1 MSAEMLNRS
10 LIWSAVI
17 VVATTLVA
25 CDTMAQTPAS
35 PADTKNGS
43 AQQVPPV
50 NLTSPQGYN
59 PGEMLKG
66 LANPIVANVNGHPI
80 TLADVGDAI
89 RNLPPNMR
97 NLQFEDLYPGVLE
110 RLIQQQVL
118 VEKARHMQIDQ
129 DPVVKRHMQQAA
141 ERVLENELL
150 NREIGNSITEEALLA
165 RYQQEYAN
173 GPGPEAVDASVILV
187 PTEAQAR
194 KDIAEIAGGADFV
207 TVAKRDSRDVSA
219 DRGGSLGF
227 LRQDQMVPEV
237 GGVALALE
245 PGQVS
250 PNPIHSQTGWFVVM
264 VAARKR
270 VPVPGFA
277 EVRENLRH
285 GLLSQ
290 GIAQVVKDAMTGAR
304 IERFNI
310 NGTSMDAAGA
320 PRPGFQGELH
330 LVREENLI
338 QR

>member
-1 MSAEMLNRS
+1 MSAMP
-10 LIWSAVI
+10 SATFRRTC
-17 VVATTLVA
+17 AT
-25 CDTMAQTPAS
+25 C
-35 PADTKNGS
+35 
-43 AQQVPPV
+43 
-50 NLTSPQGYN
+50 
-59 PGEMLKG
+59 
-66 LANPIVANVNGHPI
+66 
-80 TLADVGDAI
+80 
-89 RNLPPNMR
+89 
-97 NLQFEDLYPGVLE
+97 QFEDLYPGVLE

-129 DPVVKRHMQQAA
+129 DPVVKRHMQQAE

-173 GPGPEAVDASVILV
+173 RPGPEAVDVSVILV

-194 KDIAEIAGGADFV
+194 KDIAEIAGGADFA
-207 TVAKRDSRDVSA
+207 TVAKRDSRDGSA
-219 DRGGSLGF
+219 DKGGSLGF

-250 PNPIHSQTGWFVVM
+250 PNPIHGQMGWFVVK

-277 EVRENLRH
+277 EVREKLRH
-285 GLLSQ
+285 GQLSQ

-310 NGTSMDAAGA
+310 NGTSTGRGGGA
-320 PRPGFQGELH
+320 ETQDSSG
-330 LVREENLI
+330 N
-338 QR
+338 

>member
-1 MSAEMLNRS
+1 MSAAVLNRS
-10 LIWSAVI
+10 MIWSAMF
-17 VVATTLVA
+17 VVATTLVG
-25 CDTMAQTPAS
+25 CDAMAQTPAS
-35 PADTKNGS
+35 PADTRNGS
-43 AQQVPPV
+43 APQVPPV

-97 NLQFEDLYPGVLE
+97 NLPFEDLYPSVLE

-129 DPVVKRHMQQAA
+129 DPVIKRHMQQAE

-150 NREIGNSITEEALLA
+150 NREIGNSITEEVLLA
-165 RYQQEYAN
+165 RYQKEYAN
-173 GPGPEAVDASVILV
+173 RLGPEAVDASVILV

-194 KDIAEIAGGADFV
+194 KDIAEIAGGADFA
-207 TVAKRDSRDVSA
+207 TVAKRDSRDGSA
-219 DRGGSLGF
+219 DKGGSLGF

-245 PGQVS
+245 PGQVA
-250 PNPIHSQTGWFVVM
+250 PNPIHSQMGWFVVKA
-264 VAARKR
+264 AARKR

-277 EVRENLRH
+277 EVREQLRRQ
-285 GLLSQ
+285 LLQ
-290 GIAQVVKDAMTGAR
+290 EGIASVVKDAMANSS
-304 IERFNI
+304 IARFNM
-310 NGTSMDAAGA
+310 NGTTAGQAADQ
-320 PRPGFQGELH
+320 PGKTGGD
-330 LVREENLI
+330 
-338 QR
+338 

>member
-1 MSAEMLNRS
+1 MSAAVLNRS
-10 LIWSAVI
+10 MIWSAMF
-17 VVATTLVA
+17 VVATTLVG
-25 CDTMAQTPAS
+25 CDAMAQTPAS
-35 PADTKNGS
+35 PADTRNGS
-43 AQQVPPV
+43 APQVPPV

-97 NLQFEDLYPGVLE
+97 NLPFEDLYPSVLE

-129 DPVVKRHMQQAA
+129 DPVIKRHMQQAE

-150 NREIGNSITEEALLA
+150 NREIGNSITEEVLLA
-165 RYQQEYAN
+165 RYQKEYAN
-173 GPGPEAVDASVILV
+173 RLGPEAVDASVILV

-194 KDIAEIAGGADFV
+194 KDIAEIAGGADFA
-207 TVAKRDSRDVSA
+207 TVAKRDSRDGSA
-219 DRGGSLGF
+219 DKGGSLGF

-245 PGQVS
+245 PGQVA
-250 PNPIHSQTGWFVVM
+250 PNPIHSQMGWFVVK

-277 EVRENLRH
+277 EVREQLRRQ
-285 GLLSQ
+285 LLQ
-290 GIAQVVKDAMTGAR
+290 EGIASVVKDAMANSS
-304 IERFNI
+304 IARFNM
-310 NGTSMDAAGA
+310 NGTTAGQAADQ
-320 PRPGFQGELH
+320 PGKTGGD
-330 LVREENLI
+330 
-338 QR
+338 